1 MTEEQYLAKLASEA
15 NSYDD
20 TLNNYDF
27 DTTLT
32 DSQSYDAI
40 EIENFLYSAKRQPRG
55 VARKLA
61 ERIVKNPRQMMQVK
75 EDMRRQGVA
84 AGFTPATQSSGQG
97 LAAQFDIKISRLTN
111 NTGVILPVA
120 IFGAF
125 DAASGYKSIINQY
138 LPSGVTLS
146 ALAIGGIGNETL
158 AKFTFTKAGSPA
170 TSDIITVSINQYEY
184 PSFLEALKTS
194 RFIVSNARYSIS
206 DTGAQ
211 GLQQLTQPFKS
222 FDRSMFGALV
232 QNDIPLSSAKTPYQN
247 QPGIV
252 DINGTFNV
260 TAQSTWVLLVGAL
273 GNQEVTISAFV
284 AQANKGVA

>member
-15 NSYDD
+15 NSYDA
-20 TLNNYDF
+20 TLDNYDF
-27 DTTLT
+27 DATLT

-55 VARKLA
+55 VARKLS
-61 ERIVKNPRQMMQVK
+61 ERIVKSPRQLMQVK

-84 AGFTPATQSSGQG
+84 AGFTPATQSTGQG
-97 LAAQFDIKISRLTN
+97 LAAQFDIKITRTGTN
-111 NTGVILPVA
+111 TAAALPAA
-120 IFGAF
+120 IFGGF
-125 DAASGYKSIINQY
+125 DSASNYKSIISQY
-138 LPSGVTLS
+138 LPSGVTLTD
-146 ALAIGGIGNETL
+146 LLIGGTGNETR
-158 AKFTFTKAGSPA
+158 ARFEFSKTGVANK
-170 TSDIITVSINQYEY
+170 DYIDVSINQYEY
-184 PSFLEALKTS
+184 PSFLEAAKTS

-206 DTGAQ
+206 DTTAS
-211 GLQQLTQPFKS
+211 GLPQLTQPFKA
-222 FDRSMFGALV
+222 FDRSMFGALL

-260 TAQSTWVLLVGAL
+260 TPQSTWVLMFA
-273 GNQEVTISAFV
+273 NFAQEVTISAFV

>member
-20 TLNNYDF
+20 TLGNYDF

-55 VARKLA
+55 VARKLS
-61 ERIVKNPRQMMQVK
+61 ERIVKNPRQLMQVK

-84 AGFTPATQSSGQG
+84 AGFTPATQSTGQG
-97 LAAQFDIKISRLTN
+97 LAAQFDIKITRTGIA
-111 NTGVILPVA
+111 TGVILPAA

-125 DAASGYKSIINQY
+125 DSASAYKSIINQY
-138 LPSGVTLS
+138 LPSGTTLS
-146 ALAIGGIGNETL
+146 SLTIGGVGNET
-158 AKFTFTKAGSPA
+158 AATFEFTKGAN
-170 TSDIITVSINQYEY
+170 TDTITISINQYEY
-184 PSFLEALKTS
+184 PSFLEALKSS

-206 DTGAQ
+206 DTSAS
-211 GLQQLTQPFKS
+211 GLTQLTQPFKS
-222 FDRSMFGALV
+222 FERSMFGALV

-260 TAQSTWVLLVGAL
+260 TAQSTWVLLFAPVA
-273 GNQEVTISAFV
+273 QEVTVSAFV

>member
-20 TLNNYDF
+20 TLGNYDF

-97 LAAQFDIKISRLTN
+97 LAAQFDIKITRTGV
-111 NTGVILPVA
+111 NTGAILPAA

-138 LPSGVTLS
+138 LPSGVTLTG
-146 ALAIGGIGNETL
+146 LTIGGIGNETV
-158 AKFTFTKAGSPA
+158 AKFTFTKAGVTPTDVIS
-170 TSDIITVSINQYEY
+170 VSINQYEY

-206 DTGAQ
+206 DTGSN
-211 GLQQLTQPFKS
+211 GLTQLTQPFKS

-260 TAQSTWVLLVGAL
+260 TAQSTWVLLFAPVA
-273 GNQEVTISAFV
+273 QEVTISAFV

>member
-15 NSYDD
+15 NSYDQ
-20 TLNNYDF
+20 TLDNYDF
-27 DTTLT
+27 DATLT

-84 AGFTPATQSSGQG
+84 AGFTPATQSTGQG
-97 LAAQFDIKISRLTN
+97 LAAQFDIKITRTGV
-111 NTGVILPVA
+111 NTGAILPAA

-138 LPSGVTLS
+138 LPSGVTLTG
-146 ALAIGGIGNETL
+146 LTIGGIGNETV
-158 AKFTFTKAGSPA
+158 AKFTFTKAGVTPTDVIS
-170 TSDIITVSINQYEY
+170 VSINQYEY

-206 DTGAQ
+206 DTSAP
-211 GLQQLTQPFKS
+211 GLPQLTQGFKS

-260 TAQSTWVLLVGAL
+260 TAQSTWVLLFAPHA
-273 GNQEVTISAFV
+273 QEVTISAFV

>member
-15 NSYDD
+15 SSYDA
-20 TLNNYDF
+20 TLDNYDF

-97 LAAQFDIKISRLTN
+97 LAAQFDIKITRTGV
-111 NTGVILPVA
+111 NTGAILPAA

-138 LPSGVTLS
+138 LPAGVTLS
-146 ALAIGGIGNETL
+146 ALAIGGIGNETV
-158 AKFTFTKAGSPA
+158 AKFTFAKAGTTP
-170 TSDIITVSINQYEY
+170 TDVITVSINQYEY

-206 DTGAQ
+206 NTNAE
-211 GLQQLTQPFKS
+211 GLPQLTQGFKS
-222 FDRSMFGALV
+222 FDRSMFGALI

-247 QPGIV
+247 QM
-252 DINGTFNV
+252 TFP
-260 TAQSTWVLLVGAL
+260 
-273 GNQEVTISAFV
+273 
-284 AQANKGVA
+284 

>member
-15 NSYDD
+15 NNYDD

-27 DTTLT
+27 DATLS

-40 EIENFLYSAKRQPRG
+40 EIENFLYTAKRQPRG
-55 VARKLA
+55 VARKLS
-61 ERIVKNPRQMMQVK
+61 ERIVKNPRQLMQVK

-97 LAAQFDIKISRLTN
+97 LAAQFDIKITRTGT
-111 NTGVILPVA
+111 NTGAALPAA
-120 IFGAF
+120 IFGGF
-125 DAASGYKSIINQY
+125 DSASGYKSIISQY
-138 LPSGVTLS
+138 LPSGVTLTD
-146 ALAIGGIGNETL
+146 LTIGGIGNETR
-158 AKFTFTKAGSPA
+158 ARFEFTKAGVA
-170 TSDIITVSINQYEY
+170 NKDYIDVSINQYEY
-184 PSFLEALKTS
+184 PSFLEASKTS
-194 RFIVSNARYSIS
+194 RFIISNARYQIS
-206 DTGAQ
+206 DTTSS
-211 GLQQLTQPFKS
+211 GLPQLTQPFKS
-222 FDRSMFGALV
+222 FERSMFGALL

-260 TAQSTWVLLVGAL
+260 NAQSTWVLMFA
-273 GNQEVTISAFV
+273 NYAQEVTISAFV